1 MFTRF
6 FRRRVRRYVWSPA
19 IDFSHRGVIAT
30 LMTFGH

>member
-6 FRRRVRRYVWSPA
+6 FRRRAPRFVWAPA
-19 IDFSHRGVIAT
+19 INFSHRGVLAA